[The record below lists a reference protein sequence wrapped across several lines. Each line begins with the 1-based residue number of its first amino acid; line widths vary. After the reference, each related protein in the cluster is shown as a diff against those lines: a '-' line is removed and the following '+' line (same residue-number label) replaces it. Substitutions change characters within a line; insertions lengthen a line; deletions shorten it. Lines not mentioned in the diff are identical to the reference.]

1 MACIYRHPHGSINV
15 TELDAILAHNNRTFL
30 FGDFNAKHS
39 SWNTGRSNA
48 NGNILSNWAVASAID
63 IIAPPPDTPTH
74 FNHNAP
80 STVIDISFAANFSH
94 SNVFTVNELSS
105 DHNPVI
111 FDFVTNCQLPPLLQT
126 LKTTNWI
133 KFQRNSPLQHAR
145 KSYDRKFGPGRS
157 KFQQHGLDAINT
169 STSTNFKKLHIF
181 AFLLILESSLK
192 LKTDSANFG
201 TTQDTPFIKGK

>member
-15 TELDAILAHNNRTFL
+15 TELDAILTHNNRTFL
-30 FGDFNAKHS
+30 FGDFNAK
-39 SWNTGRSNA
+39 TLELEPRRSNA

-63 IIAPPPDTPTH
+63 IIAPDTPTH

-80 STVIDISFAANFSH
+80 STIIDIGFAANSH

-126 LKTTNWI
+126 LKN
-133 KFQRNSPLQHAR
+133 
-145 KSYDRKFGPGRS
+145 Y
-157 KFQQHGLDAINT
+157 
-169 STSTNFKKLHIF
+169 
-181 AFLLILESSLK
+181 
-192 LKTDSANFG
+192 
-201 TTQDTPFIKGK
+201 